1 MQAAWLSTQIRK
13 AWGRKFPGLGR
24 DQPDRGVELLVLR
37 VGKDIV

>member
-24 DQPDRGVELLVLR
+24 DQPGRYNRVRGR
-37 VGKDIV
+37 GATRG